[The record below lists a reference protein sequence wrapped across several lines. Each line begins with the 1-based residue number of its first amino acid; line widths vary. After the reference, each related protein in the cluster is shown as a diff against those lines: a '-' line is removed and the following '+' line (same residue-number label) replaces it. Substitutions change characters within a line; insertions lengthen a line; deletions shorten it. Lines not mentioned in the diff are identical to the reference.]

1 MVVKQLIIAVEGTAA
16 IGPFWMTIVSD
27 YLDKIIRCFC
37 ANDSVGQKPS
47 TPQVELSLVVF
58 NAHGPY
64 SACLVQ
70 RSGWTRDMDL
80 LFHWLSAIPFAGGGF
95 NDAAI
100 AEGLAEA
107 LMMFSASTG
116 NQNQNTES
124 QRHCILVAASNPYPL
139 PTPVYRPQSQHKEQS
154 DNETPTDNRL
164 SDAEAIAKSFAQCA
178 ISLSVICPKKLPKL
192 GDIYNAGKSN
202 PRATDPHPDSVKN
215 PHFLVLI
222 SDNFV
227 EARAAL
233 SRSGM
238 LNLPSNQNPVKMDVT
253 PAGPAPPISGQPLA
267 SAPLAN
273 GSVMSRQPISAVK
286 NMPPATVKV
295 EPTTVPS
302 ATGPAF
308 PQISSVARPASQAVA
323 SLPTSSPIS
332 TSQEMILNNENA
344 QDMKPI
350 VNNMVPTSRPVGGAA
365 ANVRIL
371 NDVAQ
376 ARQVLASGASIGLSS
391 MGGTPMLSNMMSS
404 GMTTS
409 VPPAQTVMSS
419 GSSVVATVTGSLP
432 IPATAQVAPNSGSAP
447 FTSTAATVPGN
458 SSIGM
463 SQPLSNIQV
472 SGSMG
477 QTLPSMSRGNLPTT
491 QMVQTGTGMNQNMMS
506 GGVTSGIPSA
516 NGSMMPTPGMS
527 QPMQPGMQSVG
538 VNGAAV
544 NMPMNQQTSSA
555 MPSAQSK
562 YIKVWEG
569 NLSGQR
575 QGQPVFI
582 TRLEGYRNASASE
595 TLASNWPPTMQIV
608 RLISQDHMNNK
619 QYVGKADF
627 LVFRAMDQHGFLGQ
641 LQEKKLCAVI
651 QLPSQ
656 TLLLS
661 VSDKA
666 YRLIGM
672 LFPGD
677 MVVFKPQ
684 IPNPQQQQQH
694 QHLQQQQP
702 LQQMQ
707 QQQQP
712 QQPLQQM
719 QQQQQQQPLQQMQ
732 QQQPL
737 QQMQQQQQQ
746 QQPLQQMQQQPVQ
759 QMQQQQPVQQMQQ
772 QQPVQQ
778 MQQQQPL
785 QQMQQQQPLQQMQQ
799 QPIQQMQQQ
808 QQPVQQMQQQ
818 SLQQMQQQ
826 QPQLQQQQPLG
837 QMQQQR
843 PLMAHQ
849 QQQQPMSQL
858 QQQQIPQ
865 MQQQPQQQMV
875 GTGMNQTYMQG
886 PGRSQLLSQGQV
898 SSQGAPNMPGG
909 NFMS

>member
-192 GDIYNAGKSN
+192 GDIYNAFTCSTSPRGKSN

-295 EPTTVPS
+295 VRSLVLMLYAFPGVTVEEPTTVPS

-672 LFPGD
+672 LFPG
-677 MVVFKPQ
+677 VRNIAPF
-684 IPNPQQQQQH
+684 
-694 QHLQQQQP
+694 
-702 LQQMQ
+702 
-707 QQQQP
+707 
-712 QQPLQQM
+712 
-719 QQQQQQQPLQQMQ
+719 
-732 QQQPL
+732 
-737 QQMQQQQQQ
+737 
-746 QQPLQQMQQQPVQ
+746 PVD
-759 QMQQQQPVQQMQQ
+759 
-772 QQPVQQ
+772 
-778 MQQQQPL
+778 
-785 QQMQQQQPLQQMQQ
+785 
-799 QPIQQMQQQ
+799 
-808 QQPVQQMQQQ
+808 
-818 SLQQMQQQ
+818 
-826 QPQLQQQQPLG
+826 
-837 QMQQQR
+837 
-843 PLMAHQ
+843 
-849 QQQQPMSQL
+849 
-858 QQQQIPQ
+858 
-865 MQQQPQQQMV
+865 
-875 GTGMNQTYMQG
+875 
-886 PGRSQLLSQGQV
+886 
-898 SSQGAPNMPGG
+898 
-909 NFMS
+909 

>member
-1 MVVKQLIIAVEGTAA
+1 MVAKQLIIAVEGTAA
-16 IGPFWMTIVSD
+16 IGPFWQTIVSD

-37 ANDSVGQKPS
+37 GNDSMGQKPS

-58 NAHGPY
+58 NSHGPY

-70 RSGWTRDMDL
+70 RSGWTRDMEL

-107 LMMFSASTG
+107 LMMFSTSNG
-116 NQNQNTES
+116 NQNQNIES

-139 PTPVYRPQSQHKEQS
+139 PTPVYRPQPQHIEQS
-154 DNETPTDNRL
+154 DNIETPTDNRL
-164 SDAEAIAKSFAQCA
+164 SDAEALAKAFAQSA

-192 GDIYNAGKSN
+192 GAIYNAGKSN
-202 PRATDPHPDSVKN
+202 PRAADPPPDNVKN

-222 SDNFV
+222 SDNFMD
-227 EARAAL
+227 ARAAL

-253 PAGPAPPISGQPLA
+253 PAGPAPPISGPPMA
-267 SAPLAN
+267 SVPSAN
-273 GSVMSRQPISAVK
+273 GSVMSRQPISVGK
-286 NMPPATVKV
+286 NIPPATVKV

-308 PQISSVARPASQAVA
+308 PHNSSVARPASQAVA
-323 SLPTSSPIS
+323 SLQTSSPIS
-332 TSQEMILNNENA
+332 TSQEMTPNNENA
-344 QDMKPI
+344 QDMKPL
-350 VNNMVPTSRPVGGAA
+350 VNNMAPTLRPVGGAA

-376 ARQVLASGASIGLSS
+376 ARQVLANGTSIGLPS

-404 GMTTS
+404 GMASS
-409 VPPAQTVMSS
+409 VPPAQTLMSS
-419 GSSVVATVTGSLP
+419 GSSVVATITGSLP

-458 SSIGM
+458 SSLGM
-463 SQPLSNIQV
+463 SQPLSNLQV

-477 QTLPSMSRGNLPTT
+477 QTLPGMSQGNLPTT
-491 QMVQTGTGMNQNMMS
+491 QMAQTGTGMNQNMMS
-506 GGVTSGIPSA
+506 AGGASGMSSG
-516 NGSMMPTPGMS
+516 NGNMMPTPGMS
-527 QPMQPGMQSVG
+527 QPMQPGMQPVG
-538 VNGAAV
+538 VNGSSV

-562 YIKVWEG
+562 YVKVWEG

-595 TLASNWPPTMQIV
+595 TLAANWPPTMQIV

-684 IPNPQQQQQH
+684 IPNPQQQLQAQQH

-702 LQQMQ
+702 LQQM
-707 QQQQP
+707 
-712 QQPLQQM
+712 
-719 QQQQQQQPLQQMQ
+719 
-732 QQQPL
+732 
-737 QQMQQQQQQ
+737 QQQQ

-759 QMQQQQPVQQMQQ
+759 QMQQQPVQQIQQ
-772 QQPVQQ
+772 
-778 MQQQQPL
+778 QQQQPL
-785 QQMQQQQPLQQMQQ
+785 QQMQQ
-799 QPIQQMQQQ
+799 QQQ

-837 QMQQQR
+837 QMQQQQQR
-843 PLMAHQ
+843 PLMALQ
-849 QQQQPMSQL
+849 QQQPMMQPLQQQQPMSQL

-875 GTGMNQTYMQG
+875 GTGMNQAYMQG

>member
-1 MVVKQLIIAVEGTAA
+1 MVAKQLIIAVEGTAA
-16 IGPFWMTIVSD
+16 IGPFWLTIVSD
-27 YLDKIIRCFC
+27 YLEKIIRCFC
-37 ANDSVGQKPS
+37 ANDSMGQKPS

-107 LMMFSASTG
+107 LMMFSAATG

-222 SDNFV
+222 SDNFG

-267 SAPLAN
+267 SVPSAN
-273 GSVMSRQPISAVK
+273 GSVMSRQPISAGK

-308 PQISSVARPASQAVA
+308 PHISSVARPASQAVA
-323 SLPTSSPIS
+323 SLQTSSPLS
-332 TSQEMILNNENA
+332 TSQEMIPNNENA

-350 VNNMVPTSRPVGGAA
+350 VNNMTPSLRPVGGAA

-376 ARQVLASGASIGLSS
+376 ARQVLANGTSIGLPS

-404 GMTTS
+404 GMATS
-409 VPPAQTVMSS
+409 VPPAPTVMPS
-419 GSSVVATVTGSLP
+419 GSSVVATITGSLP

-458 SSIGM
+458 SSLGM
-463 SQPLSNIQV
+463 SQPLSNIQA

-491 QMVQTGTGMNQNMMS
+491 QMVQTGTGMNQNVMS
-506 GGVTSGIPSA
+506 GGVTSGMPSA

-527 QPMQPGMQSVG
+527 QPMQQGMQPVG
-538 VNGAAV
+538 VNGGAV

-595 TLASNWPPTMQIV
+595 TLAANWPPTMQIV

-684 IPNPQQQQQH
+684 ITNPQQQQQH

-707 QQQQP
+707 QQQPIQQMQQ

-732 QQQPL
+732 QL
-737 QQMQQQQQQ
+737 
-746 QQPLQQMQQQPVQ
+746 PVQ
-759 QMQQQQPVQQMQQ
+759 QMQ

-785 QQMQQQQPLQQMQQ
+785 QQMQQQQQPLQQMQQQQ

-826 QPQLQQQQPLG
+826 PQLQQQQPLG
-837 QMQQQR
+837 QMQQQQR
-843 PLMAHQ
+843 PLMAHQQQQQPLQ

-886 PGRSQLLSQGQV
+886 PGRSQLLAQGQV